1 MYASHQL
8 LRAHHDEWLRYAESR
23 RLIKQAEASNASD
36 ASVRSSRRVRVRR
49 PVLRFGRPL
58 RHA

>member
-8 LRAHHDEWLRYAESR
+8 LRVHQDEWLRHAEIR
-23 RLIKQAEASNASD
+23 RLTNQAEAGAG
-36 ASVRSSRRVRVRR
+36 AAARSPRRLRIRR
-49 PVLRFGRPL
+49 PTLRFGRPL

>member
-8 LRAHHDEWLRYAESR
+8 LRVHQDEWLRHAEIR
-23 RLIKQAEASNASD
+23 RLTKQAQDMAEVSA
-36 ASVRSSRRVRVRR
+36 RSPRRLRIRR
-49 PVLRFGRPL
+49 PTLRFGRPL

>member
-8 LRAHHDEWLRYAESR
+8 LRVHQDEWLRHAETR
-23 RLIKQAEASNASD
+23 RLTKQAESAAG
-36 ASVRSSRRVRVRR
+36 ASVRSPQHRRIRR
-49 PVLRFGRPL
+49 PTLRFGRPL

>member
-8 LRAHHDEWLRYAESR
+8 LRVHQDEWLRHAETR
-23 RLIKQAEASNASD
+23 PLTKQAEAA
-36 ASVRSSRRVRVRR
+36 AEAPVRSHRRLRLHRR
-49 PVLRFGRPL
+49 TLRFGRPM